1 MRSHQHYLEIISRHT
16 DRLINIVKD
25 LMLLSSLEHEQ
36 ELELEKVNIK
46 GIAEQVK
53 KIYVDRLKEKNL
65 YLNIE
70 AENGPLIARVDP
82 FKLEQVFINLIDNAI
97 KYTETGGI
105 TVQMKPAQAG
115 LVIRVADTGIGIAAP
130 HLPKLFERFYVVD
143 KSRSRKR
150 RGHRSGALHCQAHCP
165 AARRHHHGRE
175 HARQR
180 HNLHHY
186 TSPKQ
191 LNPRDGMRFLLAPGL
206 PDMLSI
212 PPCLCRARH
221 AVTDDSRAHVFLRAV
236 HRNIFLTLHPSPVFN
251 RDSNGMSFYLKRII
265 MTVPTLLGISIITF
279 VLLQALPGD
288 PVQGLAGDRA
298 DPAVLERIRRDMG
311 TDRPIALQYVGYM
324 KLLMQGELGRSYYS
338 NRSVLGDIAQK
349 LPNTI
354 MLAAAAM
361 LFSTCFGILLG
372 IFMAVRRGTVWDRLA
387 LMLSTAGISL
397 PVFWLGLLLIYLFS
411 FKLQLLPPAGMGSGL
426 GGLVFLALPAA
437 TLGLSSAAALA
448 RITRTSMLEV
458 LSQPYITT
466 ARAKGLSGRV
476 VVFKHAFKNT
486 LIPVVTLIGLDFGSY
501 LNGSILTET
510 IFGWDGI
517 GRYAVEGIF
526 QRDYPVIMGCVLTG
540 ALLFVLVNL
549 SVDLVYGLLDPRI
562 AHAPAESQQ

>member
-1 MRSHQHYLEIISRHT
+1 M
-16 DRLINIVKD
+16 N
-25 LMLLSSLEHEQ
+25 
-36 ELELEKVNIK
+36 
-46 GIAEQVK
+46 
-53 KIYVDRLKEKNL
+53 
-65 YLNIE
+65 
-70 AENGPLIARVDP
+70 
-82 FKLEQVFINLIDNAI
+82 
-97 KYTETGGI
+97 
-105 TVQMKPAQAG
+105 
-115 LVIRVADTGIGIAAP
+115 
-130 HLPKLFERFYVVD
+130 
-143 KSRSRKR
+143 
-150 RGHRSGALHCQAHCP
+150 
-165 AARRHHHGRE
+165 
-175 HARQR
+175 
-180 HNLHHY
+180 
-186 TSPKQ
+186 
-191 LNPRDGMRFLLAPGL
+191 
-206 PDMLSI
+206 
-212 PPCLCRARH
+212 
-221 AVTDDSRAHVFLRAV
+221 
-236 HRNIFLTLHPSPVFN
+236 
-251 RDSNGMSFYLKRII
+251 FYLKRII
-265 MTVPTLLGISIITF
+265 MTVPTLLGISMITF

-311 TDRPIALQYVGYM
+311 TDRPIAMQYAGYM
-324 KLLMQGELGRSYYS
+324 KLLMQGELGRSHYT

-354 MLAAAAM
+354 LLAAAAM

-372 IFMAVRRGTVWDRLA
+372 IFMAVQQGTVWDRLA

-411 FKLQLLPPAGMGSGL
+411 FKLQLLPPAGMGSGIS
-426 GGLVFLALPAA
+426 GLVFLALPAA

-466 ARAKGLSGRV
+466 ARAKGLSAPV

-562 AHAPAESQQ
+562 AHAPEESQP

>member
-1 MRSHQHYLEIISRHT
+1 M
-16 DRLINIVKD
+16 N
-25 LMLLSSLEHEQ
+25 
-36 ELELEKVNIK
+36 
-46 GIAEQVK
+46 
-53 KIYVDRLKEKNL
+53 
-65 YLNIE
+65 
-70 AENGPLIARVDP
+70 
-82 FKLEQVFINLIDNAI
+82 
-97 KYTETGGI
+97 
-105 TVQMKPAQAG
+105 
-115 LVIRVADTGIGIAAP
+115 
-130 HLPKLFERFYVVD
+130 FY
-143 KSRSRKR
+143 
-150 RGHRSGALHCQAHCP
+150 C
-165 AARRHHHGRE
+165 
-175 HARQR
+175 
-180 HNLHHY
+180 
-186 TSPKQ
+186 
-191 LNPRDGMRFLLAPGL
+191 
-206 PDMLSI
+206 
-212 PPCLCRARH
+212 
-221 AVTDDSRAHVFLRAV
+221 
-236 HRNIFLTLHPSPVFN
+236 
-251 RDSNGMSFYLKRII
+251 KRIL

-298 DPAVLERIRRDMG
+298 DPEVLERIRQDMG
-311 TDRPIALQYVGYM
+311 TDRSIALQYTGYL
-324 KLLMQGELGRSYYS
+324 KLLLQGELGRSFYT
-338 NRSVLGDIAQK
+338 NRSVLGDIARK

-372 IFMAVRRGTVWDRLA
+372 IFMAVQRGTVWDRLA
-387 LMLSTAGISL
+387 LMLSTGGISL

-411 FKLQLLPPAGMGSGL
+411 FKIQLFPPAGMGSGFK
-426 GGLVFLALPAA
+426 GLLFLALPAA

-466 ARAKGLSGRV
+466 ARAKGLSSRV
-476 VVFKHAFKNT
+476 VIFKHAFKNT

-549 SVDLVYGLLDPRI
+549 AVDLLYGLLDPRI
-562 AHAPAESQQ
+562 SHAPAESQP